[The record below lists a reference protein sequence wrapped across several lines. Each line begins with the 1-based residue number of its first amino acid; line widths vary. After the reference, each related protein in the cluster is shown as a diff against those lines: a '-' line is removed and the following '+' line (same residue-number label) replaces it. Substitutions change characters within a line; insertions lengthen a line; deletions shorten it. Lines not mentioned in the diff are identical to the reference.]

1 MSNRKNSM
9 RGFIYGEEG
18 EGSEQNL
25 PVSLIVLP
33 EYQPRSFFDDD
44 KLEEL
49 ARNIKARGIISR
61 LVVRRLVGTDKYELV
76 AGGRRFRAAL
86 KAGLTEVPVVVKKLT
101 DEEALALAITE
112 NLQREDLNPVEET
125 EGIIRLLALE
135 TRKPKDE
142 IAGFLNRMYNES
154 KRKPDSDQNVLVTD
168 EAGIIRSIF
177 DELATI
183 SWESFV
189 TSRLPLLNLPEDI
202 LEPLRKGE
210 IEYTKAKAL
219 ARLEDGGRRAELL
232 QDTIDKNL
240 SLTQIKERVDS
251 LDREN
256 DSSAANP
263 TPAKAITDVSRKLRK
278 AQLWKKDP
286 KKWRKAQTLLK
297 KLEELL
303 DDDASEDTSEPA

>member
-1 MSNRKNSM
+1 M
-9 RGFIYGEEG
+9 RGFVYGEEESG
-18 EGSEQNL
+18 NEQNL

-33 EYQPRSFFDDD
+33 DYQPRSFFDDG

-49 ARNIKARGIISR
+49 ARNIKAQGIISR

-112 NLQREDLNPVEET
+112 NLQRENLNPVEET
-125 EGIIRLLALE
+125 EGIIRLLALK
-135 TRKPKDE
+135 TKKPKDE
-142 IAGFLNRMYNES
+142 IAGFLNRMYNDS
-154 KRKPDSDQNVLVTD
+154 KRKSDTDQNVLVTD
-168 EAGIIRSIF
+168 EAGIIQSIF
-177 DELATI
+177 DELATV

-189 TSRLPLLNLPEDI
+189 TSRLPLLHLPEDI
-202 LEPLRKGE
+202 LEPLRKGK
-210 IEYTKAKAL
+210 IEYTKAKVI
-219 ARLEDGGRRAELL
+219 ARIEDGERRAKLL
-232 QDTIDKNL
+232 QDALDENL
-240 SLTQIKERVDS
+240 SLTQIKERVGS
-251 LDREN
+251 LDRE
-256 DSSAANP
+256 DDISTANP
-263 TPAKAITDVSRKLRK
+263 TPAKTITDVSQKLRK

-303 DDDASEDTSEPA
+303 DERAGESEST